1 MAWFNRHKNKSES
14 AQEVTVKSGTAFHSD
29 AAVPNQLGDSV
40 LWVADPGIP
49 LGGQSNPW
57 QIFSTQPSVRK
68 VIQFIARNTA
78 RIPLRA
84 YRQVSP
90 TDREPITDGP
100 IFNLINHPR
109 QYEGS
114 YRFFYDLICD
124 LLIYDR
130 FAATLIPSSNS
141 SSGYELYR
149 LPAYTWR
156 FTWSGYED
164 VNGILLNTNGGTNLN
179 LDGVFW
185 DKGYG
190 GANGVS
196 PMHTLQQVLQE
207 YSESVKWRRAIWK
220 NGARMTGIFSQD
232 KDMQPLS
239 EEAQK
244 RLETDLANY
253 MDGGGNEGKV
263 PVALGLNWIPVNT
276 FSPKDTQEVEGRT
289 LADIEVAS
297 AYAVPPEMV
306 GARKATYANAQ
317 AFRDALYQETLGPL
331 FTQLEQ
337 AFNEQI
343 IPLLTDDPLVC
354 VEFDLQSALSG
365 SFIDQA
371 IVTQQAVGGPWM
383 SVNEG
388 RSMNKLDKLDAK
400 YDEIIT
406 PLNVTRGGGT
416 QANPHDSGS
425 QNIGGLNA
433 NS

>member
-1 MAWFNRHKNKSES
+1 MAWFNRHKNKQKGSNE
-14 AQEVTVKSGTAFHSD
+14 ATVKSGIAFNSN
-29 AAVPNQLGDSV
+29 AFGNNMSDSV

-49 LGGQSNPW
+49 VGGQDNPW

-68 VIQFIARNTA
+68 VVQFIARNTA
-78 RIPLRA
+78 RIPLRV

-90 TDREPITDGP
+90 TAREPVYDGP
-100 IFNLINHPR
+100 VFDLINHPR
-109 QYEGS
+109 QYQS
-114 YRFFYDLICD
+114 PYRFFYDLICD

-130 FAATLIPSSNS
+130 FAATLVPSSES
-141 SSGYELYR
+141 PSGYELYR

-156 FTWSGYED
+156 FTWTGYED
-164 VNGILLNTNGGTNLN
+164 VNGILVNTNGGTRLN
-179 LDGVFW
+179 LDSVLW

-232 KDMQPLS
+232 KDMPPLS
-239 EEAQK
+239 DDAQK

-253 MDGGGNEGKV
+253 MDGGGSEGKV
-263 PVALGLNWIPVNT
+263 PVGIGLNWVPVNT

-306 GARKATYANAQ
+306 GARQATYASTQ

-331 FTQLEQ
+331 FVQLQQ
-337 AFNEQI
+337 AFNAQI
-343 IPLLTDDPLVC
+343 VPMLTNDPSVR
-354 VEFDLQSALSG
+354 VEFDLQAALRG
-365 SFIDQA
+365 SFLDQA
-371 IVTQQAVGGPWM
+371 VVTQQAAGGPYM
-383 SVNEG
+383 SVNEARAENNLPPLG
-388 RSMNKLDKLDAK
+388 AE

-416 QANPHDSGS
+416 QADPTDSGS

-433 NS
+433 RG